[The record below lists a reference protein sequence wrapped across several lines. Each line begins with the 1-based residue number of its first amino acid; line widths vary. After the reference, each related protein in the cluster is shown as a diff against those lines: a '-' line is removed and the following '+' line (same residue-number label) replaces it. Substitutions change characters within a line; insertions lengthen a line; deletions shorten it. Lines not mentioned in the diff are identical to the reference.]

1 MVRFLT
7 FLSIGILLFS
17 CGTKKNS
24 TKNKQKD
31 TIVSVIEPD
40 LETMKIKATIGKF
53 AKESDPIISIN
64 SVEIVGN
71 TLVLDVSYGGG
82 CKEHQFEVI
91 GSEMIAKSMPPI
103 RAIQLVHHA
112 NDDHCR
118 AIVRNRLEIDVTNL
132 AYQQKVGDEI
142 YLTIEGWEER
152 ILYTFK

>member
-1 MVRFLT
+1 MRFLT
-7 FLSIGILLFS
+7 FLSISILLFS

-64 SVEIVGN
+64 SVEIIGN

-91 GSEMIAKSMPPI
+91 GSEMIAKSQPPI

-112 NDDHCR
+112 NDDNCR
-118 AIVRNRLEIDVTNL
+118 AIVRNRLEIDITDL
-132 AYQQKVGDEI
+132 AYHQKEGDEI

>member
-1 MVRFLT
+1 MRFLT
-7 FLSIGILLFS
+7 FLTVGILLFA

-24 TKNKQKD
+24 TKSKQKD

-40 LETMKIKATIGKF
+40 LEIMKIKATIGKF

-112 NDDHCR
+112 NGDNCR
-118 AIVRNRLEIDVTNL
+118 AIVRNRLEINIEDL
-132 AYQQKVGDEI
+132 AYQQKKGDEI